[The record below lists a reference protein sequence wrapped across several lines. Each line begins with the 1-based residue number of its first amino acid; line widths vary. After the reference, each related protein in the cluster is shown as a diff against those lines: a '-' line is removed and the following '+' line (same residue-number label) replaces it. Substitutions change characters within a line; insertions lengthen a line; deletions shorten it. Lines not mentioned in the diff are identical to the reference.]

1 MADTPSKT
9 KIHTIL
15 VACGTAIATST
26 HVTMKITEELEKR
39 GKQIHVIQCRV
50 QEIPRYADSAALI
63 IATAHVPFDVSIP
76 VFNGVPF
83 LTGIGLKEVID
94 EIDRALV

>member
-1 MADTPSKT
+1 MAETSSIP
-9 KIHTIL
+9 KIYTIL
-15 VACGTAIATST
+15 VACGTGIATST
-26 HVTMKITEELEKR
+26 HVSMKITEELEKR

-50 QEIPRYADSAALI
+50 QEVPRYADSADII
-63 IATAHVPFDVSIP
+63 IATAHVPFEVPIP

-94 EIDRALV
+94 EIDQALN